1 MVNVGVRV
9 GVLMRVGV
17 RVRVRGRVHA
27 CAFAGRWVLCGVL
40 PAWCSSCQRRAV
52 HIFHVEMMLLS

>member
-1 MVNVGVRV
+1 MCVGVGV

-17 RVRVRGRVHA
+17 GVGVRGRVHA
-27 CAFAGRWVLCGVL
+27 CAFAGRRALCGVP